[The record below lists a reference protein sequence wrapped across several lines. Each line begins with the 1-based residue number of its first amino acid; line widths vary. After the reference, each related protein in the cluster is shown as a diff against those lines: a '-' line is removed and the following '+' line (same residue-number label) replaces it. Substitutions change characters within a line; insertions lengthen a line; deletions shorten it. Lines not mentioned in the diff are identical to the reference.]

1 MDARIGQLNSGK
13 FYAYIDGYNAEP
25 FIGTLE
31 EVQVALGL
39 HKTPT
44 ARKVYTITIRFQ
56 YPAWDEVD
64 GIEYAGIVA
73 GSKSE
78 AIAKVRKMALHD
90 GHLGR
95 AKGRAWLTATIEKI
109 KVDSA

>member
-1 MDARIGQLNSGK
+1 MVYNERINRRNRGNEMNAQIGQLNGGK

-31 EVQVALGL
+31 EVEAALGL
-39 HKTPT
+39 HKTPII
-44 ARKVYTITIRFQ
+44 RKTYIVTIRFQ

-64 GIEYAGIVA
+64 GIEYAGILA
-73 GSKSE
+73 ASKSE
-78 AIAKVRKMALHD
+78 AIAKVRKMARHD

-95 AKGRAWLTATIEKI
+95 VKG
-109 KVDSA
+109 